1 MSREDKS
8 TVKENP
14 VVRSRV
20 FKSGVICLTMFLTL
34 AGAVMAQEP
43 AQISSHERAA
53 REFFRLMGGAK
64 MAEEGAE
71 AMMGVI
77 RENPGL
83 APYEDVFRE
92 WIKKVFASGD
102 LEGEMAA
109 IYMGAYSEAELREII
124 AFYKTPVGQK
134 TLATLPELMKQG
146 AELGMKRAQAHSAE
160 LEAMLEKAKEEREKQ
175 KEPEK

>member
-1 MSREDKS
+1 MVPSRA
-8 TVKENP
+8 
-14 VVRSRV
+14 
-20 FKSGVICLTMFLTL
+20 FKSGFICLTMFLALTC
-34 AGAVMAQEP
+34 AVMAQEP
-43 AQISSHERAA
+43 AQVSSHERAA
-53 REFFRLMGGAK
+53 REFFQLLGGAR

-109 IYMGAYSEAELREII
+109 IYMGAFSETELREII

-134 TLATLPELMKQG
+134 ALATLPALMKQG

-160 LEAMLEKAKEEREKQ
+160 LEAMLEKAREEREKQ
-175 KEPEK
+175 KEQDP